1 MDLPAWQEFLVVVGF
16 VAAWVFVSRYLLPK
30 LGVPT

>member
-1 MDLPAWQEFLVVVGF
+1 MGDLIAIVLVVVGWI
-16 VAAWVFVSRYLLPK
+16 VINRVVLPK

>member
-1 MDLPAWQEFLVVVGF
+1 MGDIAAIVLVVVGWILINR
-16 VAAWVFVSRYLLPK
+16 VVLPK

>member
-1 MDLPAWQEFLVVVGF
+1 MGDIVAIVLVVVGWILINR
-16 VAAWVFVSRYLLPK
+16 VVLPK

>member
-1 MDLPAWQEFLVVVGF
+1 MGDIIAIVLVVVGWILINR
-16 VAAWVFVSRYLLPK
+16 VVLPK

>member
-1 MDLPAWQEFLVVVGF
+1 MGEIIAIVLVVVGWI
-16 VAAWVFVSRYLLPK
+16 AINRLLLPK

>member
-1 MDLPAWQEFLVVVGF
+1 MGDLIAIVLVVVGWI
-16 VAAWVFVSRYLLPK
+16 VINRVLLPK

>member
-1 MDLPAWQEFLVVVGF
+1 MGDIAAIVLVVVGWI
-16 VAAWVFVSRYLLPK
+16 VINRVVLPK